1 MLKYSY
7 LRLSFLLLPFLFVA
21 ILFYACNKCNELVNY
36 RDEMRNFVIG
46 ISKEAK
52 SKKSNFYII
61 PQNGQELCETTTGI
75 VAIDYLNNIDAQ
87 AREDMYYGYNKDNEA
102 TPNDVNSEWERVLD
116 ELKANNKSVLTIDYC
131 SSNDKMLDAYTK
143 NNVKNYTSFSANDRN
158 LTTIPSY
165 PINRENNLNIT
176 QLSDAKNFLYL
187 INGSNYNDK
196 RAFINAVKNTNYDV
210 IIMDLFQDDIAFT
223 ASEITELKVKH
234 NGATRLVICYMS
246 IGEAEDYRYYWNKKW
261 KYNKPDWLG
270 KTNPDWAGNYKV
282 CYWNKDWQ
290 NIIYGNEN
298 SYLSKIIDANFDGV
312 YLDIIDAFEY
322 YENK

>member
-1 MLKYSY
+1 MLKFKFINITFI
-7 LRLSFLLLPFLFVA
+7 LILVLSIG
-21 ILFYACNKCNELVNY
+21 ILFTACNKCNDNVNY

-46 ISKEAK
+46 ISNSAK
-52 SKKSNFYII
+52 SKKANFFII
-61 PQNGQELCETTTGI
+61 PQNGQELCESSNGVLETN
-75 VAIDYLNNIDAQ
+75 YLDHIDAQ
-87 AREDMYYGYNKDNEA
+87 AREDMYYGYNNDNEA
-102 TPNDVNSEWERVLD
+102 TPEEVSAEWERILD
-116 ELKANNKSVLTIDYC
+116 EINNYHKNVLTIDYC

-143 NNVKNYTSFSANDRN
+143 NNGKNYISFSANDRN
-158 LTTIPSY
+158 LTTIPNF
-165 PINRENNLNIT
+165 PINHENNLNIT

-187 INGSNYNDK
+187 INGSNYSDK
-196 RAFINAVKNTNYDV
+196 AGFMNAVKNTNYDV
-210 IIMDLFQDDIAFT
+210 IIMDLFQDELAFT
-223 ASEITELKVKH
+223 ASEINELKVKQ
-234 NGATRLVICYMS
+234 NGASRLVICYMS

-261 KYNKPDWLG
+261 KYNKPSWLG

-298 SYLSKIIDANFDGV
+298 SYLNKIIDANFDGV